1 MYKLFFTLLFLSNI
15 SYGLSFNPP
24 KTGNVLLGNIKT
36 TQIQAKNENFSDI
49 AAKFDVGYYE
59 IFEANP
65 GINPDTPPTGTV
77 LIVPTQYILPSELKK
92 NTIVINLAE
101 MRLYYWSEHKNKI
114 YIFPIGIG
122 KENWETPTGEMT
134 IIRKI
139 KQPTWIVPSSIY
151 NYHKS
156 IGAEIQHVIPPG
168 PNNPMGSYALGL
180 SRKKYFI
187 HGTNLTSGV
196 GRRSTAGCI
205 RLYEEDIKQ
214 LYDMVNIGT
223 PVTIINKPYKAG
235 WVASKLYLE
244 AHMPLLE
251 QRLELGDNDTKPAF
265 DVVSEA
271 LKSRNTTINWSKVT
285 KIAQAHLAI
294 PLAIN

>member
-1 MYKLFFTLLFLSNI
+1 MFRLIIPLLFLPCI
-15 SYGLSFNPP
+15 SFGLSFNPP
-24 KTGNVLLGNIKT
+24 EVGSVLLGDIKT
-36 TQIQAKNENFSDI
+36 AQIQAKDESFSDI
-49 AAKFDVGYYE
+49 ATKFDVGYYE
-59 IFEANP
+59 ILEANP
-65 GINPDTPPTGTV
+65 KINPDAPPVGTV
-77 LIVPTQYILPSELKK
+77 LIVPTQYILPPELKK

-101 MRLYYWSEHKNKI
+101 MRLYYWSEHKHKI
-114 YIFPIGIG
+114 YIFPVGIG

-134 IIRKI
+134 IINKI
-139 KQPTWIVPSSIY
+139 KQPTWIVPPSIY

-187 HGTNLTSGV
+187 HGTNLASGV
-196 GRRSTAGCI
+196 GRRSTGGCI

-214 LYDMVNIGT
+214 LYNMVNIGT
-223 PVTIINKPYKAG
+223 PVTIINQPYKAG
-235 WVASKLYLE
+235 WVAKKLYLE

-251 QRLELGDNDTKPAF
+251 QRLELGDNDTKPAI

-271 LKSRNTTINWSKVT
+271 LKSCNTTINWSKVT

-294 PLAIN
+294 PLVIN